1 MATAPTPDRDEGGA
15 ATPVLATEVAR
26 LVSYLAIVAV
36 AAVLFVDAGALP
48 SSRWEP
54 LGAGAFP
61 RLVMGLL
68 VVLGLIAAIDGVV
81 RIARER
87 RRRAAAGEAT
97 ASLAGVVGDFIV
109 RRRLV
114 IGAFAAFGVYL
125 ASLRTLGFEIAT
137 FLFLM
142 VVMAL
147 VAPREKRGA
156 KGLALMVVVAL
167 VFSFGLDLL
176 FDRVFNVFLPRGRIL
191 G

>member
-1 MATAPTPDRDEGGA
+1 MPTVPTPDRNEGGV
-15 ATPVLATEVAR
+15 ATPALATEVAR

-68 VVLGLIAAIDGVV
+68 VVLGLIAAVDGVV

-87 RRRAAAGEAT
+87 RRRAASGEAT
-97 ASLAGVVGDFIV
+97 ASFGATVGGFLV

-125 ASLRTLGFEIAT
+125 GVLRTLGFEIAT
-137 FLFLM
+137 FLFLV

-167 VFSFGLDLL
+167 VFSFGLDFL